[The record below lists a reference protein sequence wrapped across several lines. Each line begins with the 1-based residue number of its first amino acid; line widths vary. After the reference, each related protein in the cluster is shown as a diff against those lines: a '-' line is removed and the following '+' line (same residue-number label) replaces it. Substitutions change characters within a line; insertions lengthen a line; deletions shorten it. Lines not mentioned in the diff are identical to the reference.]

1 MRGRHALTPYLLLAF
16 PVVILS
22 AFVVVPTLAGL
33 GLAFVRWDGSGLP
46 RWVGL
51 ENFAGLARDGRFR
64 AALVN
69 TLVFVLAT
77 VPVTTLSGFVLA
89 SAVHAR
95 WFRGRAAV
103 RTMLFMPS
111 IVSIVA
117 IGFAWRWVLDDRGGV
132 LPAGLRVIG
141 ISPPDFLRGGAIV
154 SVLGVDV
161 LAWPMLSI
169 MCVQVWR
176 GAGFCAVLY
185 LAAMT
190 SINEALYEA
199 AEVDGASRWRVMR
212 HVTWPQVAP
221 MTAFLLVTGV
231 IGALQVFDIVWAMTA
246 GAETD
251 ATSVLNLYA
260 FREFERSR
268 LGYAASLGV
277 VVLGLTLAATA
288 GQLAV
293 MRRWGRA

>member
-16 PVVILS
+16 PVAILS

-33 GLAFVRWDGSGLP
+33 GLAFFRWDGSGVP

-51 ENFAGLARDGRFR
+51 ENFAGLSRDGRFW

-69 TLVFVLAT
+69 TLVFVAVT
-77 VPVTTLSGFVLA
+77 VPVTTLLGFMLA

-95 WFRGRAAV
+95 WFRGKAAV
-103 RTMLFMPS
+103 RTMLFMPA

-132 LPAGLRVIG
+132 LPAWLRALGLA
-141 ISPPDFLRGGAIV
+141 PPDFLRGGSIV
-154 SVLGVDV
+154 TVLGVDV

-169 MCVQVWR
+169 MAVQVWR

-185 LAAMT
+185 LAAMS
-190 SINEALYEA
+190 SIHESLYEA

-212 HVTWPQVAP
+212 DVTWPQVAP

-268 LGYAASLGV
+268 LGYAAALGV
-277 VVLGLTLAATA
+277 VVLALTLAAT
-288 GQLAV
+288 GVQLSAI
-293 MRRWGRA
+293 RRWGRS